1 MIELLLNELLSTFPF
16 HFLAYIPFYKKLK
29 YSPLK
34 TFLRVCMCQ
43 IFYLGIFTLL
53 TLAGFSSV
61 WVQYLA
67 VPIFGVL
74 FCLLVQA
81 DRGMILFFYMFILDY
96 LLVIRAAAFCICEK
110 LFGFNF
116 FSWQS
121 GFITLF
127 LILCTILLMV
137 KAMSHITKGL
147 CSVSV
152 PSFWRTAWLLPCS
165 VTLILLLLTGDI
177 RNGTVTI
184 SALLARV
191 LLLICMFLISHF
203 MILFIQQLKEQL
215 ETNTRNQ
222 AMERLLQIQHDQY
235 SMLQARIAENRRAR
249 HDFRQHLRVIQDCV
263 KRGDLEDLKSYLAE
277 YEKQFPSHSDHIYC
291 NSYAVNAILAFYAD
305 KAENH
310 SICLDVK
317 IQMSDTPVIP
327 ETEFCVL
334 LGNLLENALDACQT
348 GRSES
353 KTSQPFIRV
362 CAIQIGTSTL
372 SITVDNTSVFK
383 PTWINEKLVSTKAAG
398 SGIGTESIRMIAEQ
412 YRGDA
417 RFEWKDGVFYA
428 SVMLNP

>member
-29 YSPLK
+29 YSPLE
-34 TFLRVCMCQ
+34 TVLRVCMCQ
-43 IFYLGIFTLL
+43 IFYLGIFTIL

-67 VPIFGVL
+67 VPICGVL

-177 RNGTVTI
+177 RSGTVTI

-277 YEKQFPSHSDHIYC
+277 YEKQFPSLSDHIYC

-310 SICLDVK
+310 NIRLDVK

>member
-29 YSPLK
+29 YSPLE
-34 TFLRVCMCQ
+34 TVLLVCMCQ
-43 IFYLGIFTLL
+43 IFYLGIFTIL

-81 DRGMILFFYMFILDY
+81 DRGMILFFYVFILDY

-177 RNGTVTI
+177 RSGTVTI

-310 SICLDVK
+310 NIRLDVK

-348 GRSES
+348 GRPESE
-353 KTSQPFIRV
+353 TSQPFIRV

>member
-29 YSPLK
+29 YSPLE
-34 TFLRVCMCQ
+34 TVLRVCMCQ
-43 IFYLGIFTLL
+43 IFYLGIFTIL

-215 ETNTRNQ
+215 ETSTRNQ

-348 GRSES
+348 GRPESE
-353 KTSQPFIRV
+353 TSQPFIRV
-362 CAIQIGTSTL
+362 CAIQTGTSTL

>member
-16 HFLAYIPFYKKLK
+16 HFLAYIPFYKRLK
-29 YSPLK
+29 YSPLE
-34 TFLRVCMCQ
+34 TVLRVCMCQ
-43 IFYLGIFTLL
+43 IFYLGIFTIL

-277 YEKQFPSHSDHIYC
+277 YEKQFPSLSDHIYC

-310 SICLDVK
+310 NIRLDVK

-348 GRSES
+348 GHPESE
-353 KTSQPFIRV
+353 TSQPFIRV
-362 CAIQIGTSTL
+362 CAIQTGTSTL

>member
-29 YSPLK
+29 YSPLE
-34 TFLRVCMCQ
+34 TVLLVCMCQ
-43 IFYLGIFTLL
+43 IFYLGIFTIL

-177 RNGTVTI
+177 RSGTVTI

-235 SMLQARIAENRRAR
+235 SMLQARITENRRTR

-310 SICLDVK
+310 NIRLDVK

-348 GRSES
+348 GRPESE
-353 KTSQPFIRV
+353 TSQPFIRV
-362 CAIQIGTSTL
+362 CAIQTGTSTL

-417 RFEWKDGVFYA
+417 RFEWKDEVFYA

>member
-29 YSPLK
+29 YSPLE
-34 TFLRVCMCQ
+34 TVLRVCMCQ
-43 IFYLGIFTLL
+43 IFYLGIFTIL

-137 KAMSHITKGL
+137 KAMSHIAKGL

-177 RNGTVTI
+177 RSGTVTI

-310 SICLDVK
+310 SIRLDVK

-362 CAIQIGTSTL
+362 CAIQTGTSTL
-372 SITVDNTSVFK
+372 SITVDNTSAFK

-417 RFEWKDGVFYA
+417 RFEWRDGVFYA

>member
-29 YSPLK
+29 YSPLE
-34 TFLRVCMCQ
+34 TVLLVCMCQ
-43 IFYLGIFTLL
+43 IFYLGIFTIL

-110 LFGFNF
+110 LFGLNF

-177 RNGTVTI
+177 RSGTVTI

-310 SICLDVK
+310 NIRLDVK

-348 GRSES
+348 GRPESE
-353 KTSQPFIRV
+353 TSQPFIRV
-362 CAIQIGTSTL
+362 CAIQTGTSTL

-417 RFEWKDGVFYA
+417 RFEWRDGVFYA

>member
-29 YSPLK
+29 YSPLE
-34 TFLRVCMCQ
+34 TVLLVCMCQ
-43 IFYLGIFTLL
+43 IFYLGIFTIL

-110 LFGFNF
+110 LFGLNF

-127 LILCTILLMV
+127 LILCTILLMI

-177 RNGTVTI
+177 RSGTVTI

-310 SICLDVK
+310 NIRLDVK

-348 GRSES
+348 GRPESE
-353 KTSQPFIRV
+353 TSQPFIRV
-362 CAIQIGTSTL
+362 CAIQTGTSTL

-417 RFEWKDGVFYA
+417 RFEWRDGVFYA

>member
-16 HFLAYIPFYKKLK
+16 HFLAYIPFYKRLK
-29 YSPLK
+29 YSPLE
-34 TFLRVCMCQ
+34 TVLRVCMCQ
-43 IFYLGIFTLL
+43 IFYLGIFTIL

-177 RNGTVTI
+177 RSGTVTI

-235 SMLQARIAENRRAR
+235 SMLQARITENRRAR

-310 SICLDVK
+310 NIRLDVK

-348 GRSES
+348 GRPESE
-353 KTSQPFIRV
+353 TSQPFIRV
-362 CAIQIGTSTL
+362 CAIQTGTSTL

>member
-1 MIELLLNELLSTFPF
+1 
-16 HFLAYIPFYKKLK
+16 
-29 YSPLK
+29 
-34 TFLRVCMCQ
+34 MCQ
-43 IFYLGIFTLL
+43 IFYLGIFTIL

-127 LILCTILLMV
+127 LILCTILLMI

-177 RNGTVTI
+177 RSGTVTI

-310 SICLDVK
+310 NIRLDVK

-348 GRSES
+348 GRPESE
-353 KTSQPFIRV
+353 TSQPFIRV
-362 CAIQIGTSTL
+362 CAIQTGTSTL

>member
-29 YSPLK
+29 YSPLE
-34 TFLRVCMCQ
+34 TVLRVCMCQ
-43 IFYLGIFTLL
+43 IFYLGIFTIL

-310 SICLDVK
+310 NIRLDVK

-362 CAIQIGTSTL
+362 CAIQTGTSTL
-372 SITVDNTSVFK
+372 SITVDNTSAFK

-398 SGIGTESIRMIAEQ
+398 NGIGTESIRMIAEQ

>member
-29 YSPLK
+29 YSPLE
-34 TFLRVCMCQ
+34 TVLRVCMCQ
-43 IFYLGIFTLL
+43 IFYLGIFTIL

-177 RNGTVTI
+177 RSGTVTI

-310 SICLDVK
+310 NIRLDVK

>member
-29 YSPLK
+29 YSPLE
-34 TFLRVCMCQ
+34 TVFLVCMCQ
-43 IFYLGIFTLL
+43 IFYLGIFTIL

-177 RNGTVTI
+177 RSGTVTI

-310 SICLDVK
+310 NIRLDVK

-348 GRSES
+348 GRPESE
-353 KTSQPFIRV
+353 TSQPFIRV
-362 CAIQIGTSTL
+362 CAIQTGTSTL

>member
-16 HFLAYIPFYKKLK
+16 HFLAYIPFYKRLK
-29 YSPLK
+29 YSPLE
-34 TFLRVCMCQ
+34 TVLRVCMCQ
-43 IFYLGIFTLL
+43 IFYLGIFTIL

-177 RNGTVTI
+177 RSGTVTI
-184 SALLARV
+184 SALLARI

-215 ETNTRNQ
+215 EANTRNQ

-310 SICLDVK
+310 NIRLDVK

-348 GRSES
+348 GRPESE
-353 KTSQPFIRV
+353 TSQPFIRV
-362 CAIQIGTSTL
+362 CAIQTGTSTL

>member
-29 YSPLK
+29 YSPLE
-34 TFLRVCMCQ
+34 TVLRVCMCQ
-43 IFYLGIFTLL
+43 IFYLGIFTIL

-177 RNGTVTI
+177 RSGTVTI

-310 SICLDVK
+310 NIRLDVK

-348 GRSES
+348 GRPESE
-353 KTSQPFIRV
+353 TSQPFIRV
-362 CAIQIGTSTL
+362 CAIQTGTSTL

-412 YRGDA
+412 YHGDA
-417 RFEWKDGVFYA
+417 RFEWRDGVFYA

>member
-29 YSPLK
+29 YSPLG

-215 ETNTRNQ
+215 ETSTRNQ

-277 YEKQFPSHSDHIYC
+277 YENQFPSHSDHIYC

-348 GRSES
+348 GRPES

-417 RFEWKDGVFYA
+417 RFEWRDGVFYA

>member
-16 HFLAYIPFYKKLK
+16 HFLAYIPFHKKLK
-29 YSPLK
+29 YSPLE
-34 TFLRVCMCQ
+34 TVFLVCMCQ
-43 IFYLGIFTLL
+43 IFYLGIFTIL

-177 RNGTVTI
+177 RSGTVTI

-310 SICLDVK
+310 NIRLDVK

-362 CAIQIGTSTL
+362 CAIQTGTSTL

-412 YRGDA
+412 YHGDA

>member
-29 YSPLK
+29 YSPLG

-43 IFYLGIFTLL
+43 IFYLGIFTILI
-53 TLAGFSSV
+53 LAGFSSV

-110 LFGFNF
+110 LFGFNL

-177 RNGTVTI
+177 RSGTVTI

-235 SMLQARIAENRRAR
+235 SMMQARIAENRRAR

-310 SICLDVK
+310 NIRLDVK

>member
-29 YSPLK
+29 YSPLG

-177 RNGTVTI
+177 RSGTVTI

-215 ETNTRNQ
+215 EANTRNQ

-310 SICLDVK
+310 SIRLDVK

-353 KTSQPFIRV
+353 ETSQPFIRV
-362 CAIQIGTSTL
+362 CAIQTGTSTL

>member
-29 YSPLK
+29 YSPLE

-43 IFYLGIFTLL
+43 IFYLGIFTILI
-53 TLAGFSSV
+53 LAGFSSV

-110 LFGFNF
+110 LFGLNL

-177 RNGTVTI
+177 RSGTVTI

-310 SICLDVK
+310 NIRLDVK
-317 IQMSDTPVIP
+317 IQISDTPVIP

-348 GRSES
+348 GRPESE
-353 KTSQPFIRV
+353 TAQPFIRV

>member
-29 YSPLK
+29 YSPLE
-34 TFLRVCMCQ
+34 TVLLVCMCQ
-43 IFYLGIFTLL
+43 IFYLGIFTIL

-177 RNGTVTI
+177 RSGTVTI

-310 SICLDVK
+310 NIRLDVK

-362 CAIQIGTSTL
+362 CAIQTGTSTL
-372 SITVDNTSVFK
+372 SITVDNTSAFK

>member
-1 MIELLLNELLSTFPF
+1 MIELLLNELLNTFPF
-16 HFLAYIPFYKKLK
+16 HFLAYVPFYKKLK
-29 YSPLK
+29 YSPLE
-34 TFLRVCMCQ
+34 TVLLVCMCQ
-43 IFYLGIFTLL
+43 IFYLGIFTIL

-177 RNGTVTI
+177 RSGTVTI

-310 SICLDVK
+310 NIRLDVK

-362 CAIQIGTSTL
+362 CAIQTGTSTL

-412 YRGDA
+412 YHGDA

>member
-29 YSPLK
+29 YSPLG

-43 IFYLGIFTLL
+43 IFYLGIFTILI
-53 TLAGFSSV
+53 LAGFSSV

-110 LFGFNF
+110 LFGFNL

-177 RNGTVTI
+177 RSGTVTI

-310 SICLDVK
+310 NIRLDVK

-348 GRSES
+348 GRPES

-362 CAIQIGTSTL
+362 CAIQTGTSTL

-417 RFEWKDGVFYA
+417 RFEWRDGVFYA

>member
-29 YSPLK
+29 YSPLE
-34 TFLRVCMCQ
+34 TVLRVCMCQ
-43 IFYLGIFTLL
+43 IFYLGIFTIL

-177 RNGTVTI
+177 RSGTVTI

-310 SICLDVK
+310 NIRLDVK

-348 GRSES
+348 GRPES

>member
-16 HFLAYIPFYKKLK
+16 HFLAYIPFYKRLK
-29 YSPLK
+29 YSPLE
-34 TFLRVCMCQ
+34 TVLRVCMCQ
-43 IFYLGIFTLL
+43 IFYLGIFTIL

-177 RNGTVTI
+177 RSGTVTI

-310 SICLDVK
+310 NIRLDVK

-348 GRSES
+348 GRPESE
-353 KTSQPFIRV
+353 TSQPFIRV
-362 CAIQIGTSTL
+362 CAIQTGTSTL

>member
-29 YSPLK
+29 YSPLE
-34 TFLRVCMCQ
+34 TVFLVCMCQ
-43 IFYLGIFTLL
+43 IFYLGIFTIL

-177 RNGTVTI
+177 RSGTVTI
-184 SALLARV
+184 SDLLARV

-310 SICLDVK
+310 NIRLDVK

-353 KTSQPFIRV
+353 KTAQPFIRV
-362 CAIQIGTSTL
+362 CAVQTGTSTL

-417 RFEWKDGVFYA
+417 RFEWRDGVFYA

>member
-29 YSPLK
+29 YSPLE
-34 TFLRVCMCQ
+34 TVLRVCMCQ
-43 IFYLGIFTLL
+43 IFYLGIFTIL

-67 VPIFGVL
+67 VPIFGGL

-177 RNGTVTI
+177 RSGTVTI

-310 SICLDVK
+310 NIRLDVK

-348 GRSES
+348 GRPESE
-353 KTSQPFIRV
+353 TSQPFIRV
-362 CAIQIGTSTL
+362 CAIQTGTSTL

>member
-29 YSPLK
+29 YSPLE
-34 TFLRVCMCQ
+34 TVLRVCMCQ
-43 IFYLGIFTLL
+43 IFYLGIFTIL

-127 LILCTILLMV
+127 LILCTILLMI
-137 KAMSHITKGL
+137 KAMSHIAKGL

-177 RNGTVTI
+177 RSGTVTI

-310 SICLDVK
+310 NIRLDVK

-362 CAIQIGTSTL
+362 CAIQTGTSTL
-372 SITVDNTSVFK
+372 SITVDNTSAFK

-417 RFEWKDGVFYA
+417 RFEWRDGVFYA

>member
-29 YSPLK
+29 YSPLG

-43 IFYLGIFTLL
+43 IFYLGIFTIL

-110 LFGFNF
+110 LFGFNL

-177 RNGTVTI
+177 RSGTVTI

-310 SICLDVK
+310 NIRLDVK

-348 GRSES
+348 GRPES

-362 CAIQIGTSTL
+362 CAIQTGTSTL

>member
-29 YSPLK
+29 YSPLE
-34 TFLRVCMCQ
+34 TVLLVCMCQ
-43 IFYLGIFTLL
+43 IFYLGIFTIL

-96 LLVIRAAAFCICEK
+96 LLVIRVAAFCICEK

-310 SICLDVK
+310 NIRLDVK

-372 SITVDNTSVFK
+372 SITVDNTSIFK

>member
-29 YSPLK
+29 YSPLE
-34 TFLRVCMCQ
+34 TVLRVCMCQ
-43 IFYLGIFTLL
+43 IFYLGIFTIL

-310 SICLDVK
+310 NIRLDVK

-334 LGNLLENALDACQT
+334 LGNLLENALDACQI

-417 RFEWKDGVFYA
+417 RFDWKDGVFYA

>member
-29 YSPLK
+29 YSPLE
-34 TFLRVCMCQ
+34 TVLLVCMCQ
-43 IFYLGIFTLL
+43 IFYLGIFTIL

-310 SICLDVK
+310 NIRLDVK

>member
-29 YSPLK
+29 YSPLE
-34 TFLRVCMCQ
+34 TVLLVCMCQ
-43 IFYLGIFTLL
+43 IFYLGIFTIL

-177 RNGTVTI
+177 RSGTVTI

-310 SICLDVK
+310 NIRLDVK

-348 GRSES
+348 GRPES

-362 CAIQIGTSTL
+362 CAIQTGTSIL

-383 PTWINEKLVSTKAAG
+383 PTWINEKLVSTKAAD

-412 YRGDA
+412 YRG
-417 RFEWKDGVFYA
+417 RR
-428 SVMLNP
+428 SV

>member
-29 YSPLK
+29 YSPLG

-43 IFYLGIFTLL
+43 IFYLGIFTILI
-53 TLAGFSSV
+53 LAGFSSV

-96 LLVIRAAAFCICEK
+96 LLVIRAAAFCISEK
-110 LFGFNF
+110 LFGFNL

-177 RNGTVTI
+177 RSGTVTI

-310 SICLDVK
+310 NIRLDVK

-348 GRSES
+348 GRPES

-362 CAIQIGTSTL
+362 CAIQTGTSIL

>member
-29 YSPLK
+29 YSPLG

-43 IFYLGIFTLL
+43 IFYLGIFTILI
-53 TLAGFSSV
+53 LAGFSSV

-110 LFGFNF
+110 LFGFNL

-137 KAMSHITKGL
+137 KAMSRITKGL

-177 RNGTVTI
+177 RSGTVTI

-310 SICLDVK
+310 NIRLDVK
-317 IQMSDTPVIP
+317 IQISDTPVIP

-348 GRSES
+348 GRPES

>member
-29 YSPLK
+29 YSPLE

-43 IFYLGIFTLL
+43 IFYLGIFTIL

-127 LILCTILLMV
+127 LILCTILLMI

-177 RNGTVTI
+177 RSGTVTI

-222 AMERLLQIQHDQY
+222 AMKRLLQIQHDQY

-310 SICLDVK
+310 NIRLDVK

-348 GRSES
+348 GRPES
-353 KTSQPFIRV
+353 KNSQPFIRV

>member
-127 LILCTILLMV
+127 LILCTILLMI
-137 KAMSHITKGL
+137 KAMSHIAKGL

-177 RNGTVTI
+177 RSGTVTI

-310 SICLDVK
+310 NIRLDVK

-362 CAIQIGTSTL
+362 CAIQTGTSTL
-372 SITVDNTSVFK
+372 SITVDNTSAFK

-417 RFEWKDGVFYA
+417 RFEWRDGVFYA